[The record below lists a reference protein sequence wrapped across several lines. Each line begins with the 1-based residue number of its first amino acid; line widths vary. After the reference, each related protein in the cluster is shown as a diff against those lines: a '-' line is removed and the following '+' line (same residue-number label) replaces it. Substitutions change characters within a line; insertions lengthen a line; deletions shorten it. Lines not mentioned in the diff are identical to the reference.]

1 MLNFL
6 LHPATR
12 MIPFWNHPTT
22 RMVPI
27 WNHCCNSYCIQYDSP
42 KGPRKTLFRQ
52 LATIAYTN
60 ATHKQHRLR
69 ATQVSF
75 SPMATKQLDI
85 FFCFFCV
92 MFLSRKSLML
102 EFFFPRSSPSHRS
115 LFASVLLSRHFF
127 SLFLLHFL
135 CSTTANTSLFIVIQD
150 HWAGSTVAVHPVH
163 HKSHTHI
170 TFKNIAFPHTNILT
184 Q

>member
-1 MLNFL
+1 
-6 LHPATR
+6 
-12 MIPFWNHPTT
+12 MIPFRNHPTT

-52 LATIAYTN
+52 LATIAYTY

-69 ATQVSF
+69 ATQVSS

-85 FFCFFCV
+85 FFVLFV

-102 EFFFPRSSPSHRS
+102 EKFFFPSFLSFASLNSRFRSAKQTFFPASASFFMLHNRQHFTFYRDPRS
-115 LFASVLLSRHFF
+115 LGGEY
-127 SLFLLHFL
+127 
-135 CSTTANTSLFIVIQD
+135 CGGTPCTPQIT
-150 HWAGSTVAVHPVH
+150 
-163 HKSHTHI
+163 HTHYI
-170 TFKNIAFPHTNILT
+170 
-184 Q
+184 